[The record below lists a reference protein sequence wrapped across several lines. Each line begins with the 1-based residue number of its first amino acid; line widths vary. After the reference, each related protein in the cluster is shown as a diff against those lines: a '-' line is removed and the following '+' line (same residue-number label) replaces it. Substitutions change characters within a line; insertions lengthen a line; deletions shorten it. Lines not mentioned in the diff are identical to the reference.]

1 MQGLKVDSYLII
13 DTSGTEVQFS
23 TPGGAQFMTAA
34 GTVTPTV
41 AIPGSVNIGNTGVTQ
56 GSFQT
61 NSALAGES
69 RLAVDW
75 IHSSFIEAPG
85 ELDANSTGIGIGA
98 NTGYSAAGEVAVVA
112 DGATPLKVNATSV
125 IPGLNNVYT
134 LGTSTAKWNTVYAT
148 TFSGTATTAQYA
160 DLAEN
165 YVADANYQPGTVII
179 FGGDKEVTQ
188 SSLHK
193 DTRVAG
199 VVSEHPAYLMNS
211 HQEGEFV
218 IPVALTGRV
227 KVKVAGIIHKGD
239 MLVASSVPGH
249 ASKGIDPTVGSVI
262 GKALQDHLEPG
273 HGEIEIVVGR
283 V

>member
-1 MQGLKVDSYLII
+1 MYKRQ
-13 DTSGTEVQFS
+13 
-23 TPGGAQFMTAA
+23 
-34 GTVTPTV
+34 
-41 AIPGSVNIGNTGVTQ
+41 
-56 GSFQT
+56 
-61 NSALAGES
+61 
-69 RLAVDW
+69 
-75 IHSSFIEAPG
+75 
-85 ELDANSTGIGIGA
+85 
-98 NTGYSAAGEVAVVA
+98 
-112 DGATPLKVNATSV
+112 
-125 IPGLNNVYT
+125 
-134 LGTSTAKWNTVYAT
+134 VYAT

-165 YVADANYQPGTVII
+165 YVADKNYEPGTVII

-188 SSLHK
+188 SIMHK

-211 HQEGEFV
+211 TQEGEFV
-218 IPVALTGRV
+218 IPVALQGRV
-227 KVKVAGIIHKGD
+227 KVKVAGMIHKGD